1 MNVLAYLRVST
12 EEQARAGYGLDA
24 QRSVIEAEAARRG
37 WDLEYVVDDGYS
49 AKDLNRPG
57 IRRAL
62 DRLESGGGVLAVAKL
77 DRLSRSLL
85 DFASIMERARRQEW
99 KLVALDLGVDMTTP
113 SGQLMANVMA
123 SFAEYERQLI
133 SARTRDG
140 LAASGKRLGRPRLLP
155 TETLDRVVA
164 LREDGYSLRAIA
176 DELNRTGTPTAQGG
190 WWHPS
195 TVSRTLRSAALD
207 KETAA

>member
-57 IRRAL
+57 IRCAL
-62 DRLESGGGVLAVAKL
+62 DRLADGGGVLAVAKL

-155 TETLDRVVA
+155 AETLRRVVA

-176 DELNRTGTPTAQGG
+176 DQLNRTGTPTAQGG
-190 WWHPS
+190 RWYPS

-207 KETAA
+207 KEMT